1 MTRSARLTL
10 VWLLTIAFM
19 ANVLSPR
26 AALAAFAP
34 DAGGLVFCHTSEAGA
49 QQLPISSDAA
59 CRQHCMALAG
69 ALLTPQPPAIALALA
84 YHAARPAL
92 PARQLQTVA
101 PRHAD
106 AQPRAPPD
114 AAV

>member
-1 MTRSARLTL
+1 MTRRARLTFI
-10 VWLLTIAFM
+10 WLLTIAFM
-19 ANVLSPR
+19 ANVMSPR

-49 QQLPISSDAA
+49 QHLPLGVDDA

-69 ALLTPQPPAIALALA
+69 ALLTPQPPTIALALT

-92 PARQLQTVA
+92 PAWPFQSVA

-106 AQPRAPPD
+106 AQPRAPP
-114 AAV
+114 AAG